1 MFCLQMNQ
9 GKLIDTSPHADG
21 LHWQLANGASSPSG
35 SLLRRNI
42 HTVIFR
48 VLCTESK
55 SILRAYL
62 SMHNLI
68 SIVWYLASPCMVF
81 PQAFLVYSFRWP
93 ERHFLHGKVR
103 AGSRASL
110 CLLEWRGEKAALPES
125 CQAFEVTAA
134 QTSGQVNL
142 VFPCQ
147 TGFFECKHLF
157 IDKLMVINET
167 AVAST

>member
-68 SIVWYLASPCMVF
+68 RLYGIWLVPVWCFPKPSWSIPFGDLKGISCTEKWGLGAELHFVF
-81 PQAFLVYSFRWP
+81 LSDEEKR
-93 ERHFLHGKVR
+93 R
-103 AGSRASL
+103 L
-110 CLLEWRGEKAALPES
+110 CLNHVKPLKSLQPKLLDKS
-125 CQAFEVTAA
+125 ILF
-134 QTSGQVNL
+134 SL
-142 VFPCQ
+142 V
-147 TGFFECKHLF
+147 
-157 IDKLMVINET
+157 KLVSLSASICLLINWW
-167 AVAST
+167 S

>member
-55 SILRAYL
+55 SILRAYF

-68 SIVWYLASPCMVF
+68 SIVWYLASPCFGDLKGISCTEKWGLGAELHFVF
-81 PQAFLVYSFRWP
+81 LSEEEKR
-93 ERHFLHGKVR
+93 R
-103 AGSRASL
+103 L
-110 CLLEWRGEKAALPES
+110 CLNHIKPLKSLQPKLLDKS
-125 CQAFEVTAA
+125 ILF
-134 QTSGQVNL
+134 SL
-142 VFPCQ
+142 V
-147 TGFFECKHLF
+147 
-157 IDKLMVINET
+157 KLVSLSASICLLINWW
-167 AVAST
+167 S